1 MKRFKTCLIVIL
13 TGLSSTK
20 CMKAQTDDLVLKY
33 DNVESYHEGFAPV
46 KLNNKWGF
54 INTPNTK

>member
-1 MKRFKTCLIVIL
+1 MKKFKTYLIVIL

-33 DNVESYHEGFAPV
+33 DKAESYHGGFASL
-46 KLNNKWGF
+46 KFNNKWGF